1 MDNLN
6 SINSK
11 INRPIIIDNRL
22 NLNNFKERIDACLS
36 KIFGEKNFS
45 GRIKRES
52 TY

>member
-36 KIFGEKNFS
+36 KIFGEKKNKKNITNQS
-45 GRIKRES
+45 S
-52 TY
+52 